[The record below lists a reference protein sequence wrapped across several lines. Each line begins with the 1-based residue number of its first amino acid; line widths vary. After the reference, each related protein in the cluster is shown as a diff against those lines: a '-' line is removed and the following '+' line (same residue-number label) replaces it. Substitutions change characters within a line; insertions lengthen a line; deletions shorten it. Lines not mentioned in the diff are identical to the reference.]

1 VSAVSAAQPLRA
13 PGLHAPL
20 TISRDAAGV
29 AHVQAQDEHDAWFGQ
44 GWVSVQDRL
53 WQMEGDRR
61 RAAGRWADVAGP
73 GGVAADILARRLDLV
88 RSARTDVEA
97 MSPRTRD
104 LFTAYAAGV
113 NGALQAGYP
122 LPPEFALTGTRPEPW
137 EPWHSVAV
145 YKIRHV
151 YMGVWQ
157 QKLYQAM
164 LLARIGPERFAALHG
179 RPPAGSPPILPPGG
193 AVTRLLD
200 TALED
205 LRRAGAALGPL
216 ATGEG
221 GSNSWAVHGS
231 RTTTGAPVLCNDS
244 HRALDVPSVYWQVH
258 VSCPVFD
265 VIGATFPGLPGFPHF
280 GHNGHVAWS
289 ITHTGADY
297 QDLYIERF
305 EDQGARYAAPQG
317 WLPSERRVERI
328 EVAGSRPVDVECWR
342 TRHGPVVHGDPRR
355 GWALALRYTATD
367 GPCRAWETLR
377 PMLLARTVGELHE
390 SQREWVDPVNNLVSA
405 DTAGNI
411 AYLMRG
417 AVPVR
422 TSAAHRQLPAP
433 GWTGEHEWVGL
444 LSFAELPQAV
454 NPPEGYIAT
463 ANQAVLEGDP
473 PQTPYIAHEFSAPFR
488 AERIVEVLT
497 ARERLSPQE
506 IAALQGDTTS
516 RAARAWARRLARTGP
531 DGAPG
536 GAPPGAPP
544 AASSVGEGEGERA
557 ERARAMLGAW
567 DGNLLP
573 HSGAALLYAHFRR
586 AVARALFA
594 PLMGDEAWEWFLA
607 VEGTTTHAMITRW
620 MGNAVYA
627 LEGET
632 TPDGRPWD
640 GVLRP
645 ALAAAWSATVARQ
658 GPDPATWR
666 WAGLHGP
673 HATAARHPLGA
684 RFPQQAPALDPPSV
698 GVGGDGD
705 TVQAASYIYS
715 DQPGFPIVSLSVY
728 RQVVDLG
735 DIAHG
740 SFVIPGGVSGDP
752 TSPHYASQLEAWRT
766 HRRVPMNYLP
776 EEVRAAAVE
785 TTTLVP

>member
-1 VSAVSAAQPLRA
+1 
-13 PGLHAPL
+13 
-20 TISRDAAGV
+20 
-29 AHVQAQDEHDAWFGQ
+29 
-44 GWVSVQDRL
+44 
-53 WQMEGDRR
+53 M
-61 RAAGRWADVAGP
+61 
-73 GGVAADILARRLDLV
+73 
-88 RSARTDVEA
+88 
-97 MSPRTRD
+97 
-104 LFTAYAAGV
+104 
-113 NGALQAGYP
+113 
-122 LPPEFALTGTRPEPW
+122 
-137 EPWHSVAV
+137 AV

-157 QKLYQAM
+157 QKLYQAL

-205 LRRAGAALGPL
+205 LRRAAAALGPL

-258 VSCPVFD
+258 VSCPAFD

-297 QDLYIERF
+297 QDLYVERF
-305 EDQGARYAAPQG
+305 EDEGARHAAPEG
-317 WLPSERRVERI
+317 WLPTERRVERI
-328 EVAGSRPVDVECWR
+328 EVAGSSGAS
-342 TRHGPVVHGDPRR
+342 GPPPLSSCGRR
-355 GWALALRYTATD
+355 WSAGARATGRSSTATPAGA
-367 GPCRAWETLR
+367 GPWPCATPPRTAPAGPGRPCARCSWRAPWGSCNET
-377 PMLLARTVGELHE
+377 
-390 SQREWVDPVNNLVSA
+390 QREWCRSGQQPGLGGHRGEHRLPD
-405 DTAGNI
+405 AGGRPG
-411 AYLMRG
+411 AHLRG
-417 AVPVR
+417 P
-422 TSAAHRQLPAP
+422 RQFPAP

-444 LSFAELPQAV
+444 LPFAELPQAI

-463 ANQAVLEGDP
+463 ANQAVLEGEP

-497 ARERLSPQE
+497 AKERLAPQE

-516 RAARAWARRLARTGP
+516 RAARAWVRRLARSGP
-531 DGAPG
+531 DGAPFG
-536 GAPPGAPP
+536 RSSAAAPE
-544 AASSVGEGEGERA
+544 GEGEGERA
-557 ERARAMLGAW
+557 ERARAMLAAW

-573 HSGAALLYAHFRR
+573 QSGAALLYAHFRR

-594 PLMGDEAWEWFLA
+594 PLIGDEAWEWFLA

-640 GVLRP
+640 DVLRP
-645 ALAAAWSATVARQ
+645 ALAAAWSAAVARQ

-666 WAGLHGP
+666 WAAPPKVAPRERTPRHGGPAPPGGALPAGGAGTRSAVCGRRGRRRHRAGRLVHLQRPAGLPHRQPLRLPPGGGP
-673 HATAARHPLGA
+673 GGHRPRELRRPRRGLGRPHLAPLRQPAGGLADAPPGADALPPGGGA
-684 RFPQQAPALDPPSV
+684 RR
-698 GVGGDGD
+698 GGGDAL
-705 TVQAASYIYS
+705 T
-715 DQPGFPIVSLSVY
+715 L
-728 RQVVDLG
+728 
-735 DIAHG
+735 
-740 SFVIPGGVSGDP
+740 
-752 TSPHYASQLEAWRT
+752 
-766 HRRVPMNYLP
+766 LP
-776 EEVRAAAVE
+776 
-785 TTTLVP
+785 

>member
-1 VSAVSAAQPLRA
+1 MSAVSAVSAVSAAQPLRA

-61 RAAGRWADVAGP
+61 RAAGRWAEVAGP
-73 GGVAADILARRLDLV
+73 GGVAADILARHLDLV

-113 NGALQAGYP
+113 NAALQAGRP

-157 QKLYQAM
+157 QKLYQAL

-355 GWALALRYTATD
+355 GWALTLRYTATD

-454 NPPEGYIAT
+454 NP
-463 ANQAVLEGDP
+463 
-473 PQTPYIAHEFSAPFR
+473 
-488 AERIVEVLT
+488 
-497 ARERLSPQE
+497 
-506 IAALQGDTTS
+506 
-516 RAARAWARRLARTGP
+516 
-531 DGAPG
+531 
-536 GAPPGAPP
+536 
-544 AASSVGEGEGERA
+544 
-557 ERARAMLGAW
+557 
-567 DGNLLP
+567 
-573 HSGAALLYAHFRR
+573 
-586 AVARALFA
+586 
-594 PLMGDEAWEWFLA
+594 
-607 VEGTTTHAMITRW
+607 
-620 MGNAVYA
+620 
-627 LEGET
+627 
-632 TPDGRPWD
+632 
-640 GVLRP
+640 
-645 ALAAAWSATVARQ
+645 
-658 GPDPATWR
+658 
-666 WAGLHGP
+666 
-673 HATAARHPLGA
+673 
-684 RFPQQAPALDPPSV
+684 
-698 GVGGDGD
+698 
-705 TVQAASYIYS
+705 
-715 DQPGFPIVSLSVY
+715 
-728 RQVVDLG
+728 
-735 DIAHG
+735 
-740 SFVIPGGVSGDP
+740 
-752 TSPHYASQLEAWRT
+752 
-766 HRRVPMNYLP
+766 
-776 EEVRAAAVE
+776 
-785 TTTLVP
+785 